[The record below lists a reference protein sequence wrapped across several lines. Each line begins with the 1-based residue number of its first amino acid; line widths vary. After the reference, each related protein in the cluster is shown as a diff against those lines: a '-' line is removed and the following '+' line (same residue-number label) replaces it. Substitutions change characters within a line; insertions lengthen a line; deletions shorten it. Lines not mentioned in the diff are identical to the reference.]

1 MNNVTFAAWF
11 GLLVT
16 ALNLLPVGQLD
27 GGHTVFA
34 LFGDRAR
41 YINIATLFVM
51 GLLGIAGLEPI
62 QQQVPALIDVG
73 FVGWFV
79 WLGLIFFMI
88 GPFHP
93 PALDDVTELDP
104 KRRLLGYVIIL
115 IFILTFVPVPLRPL

>member
-1 MNNVTFAAWF
+1 MNGVTFAAWI

-34 LFGDRAR
+34 LFGEKAR
-41 YINIATLFVM
+41 YVNIATLALM
-51 GLLGIAGLEPI
+51 TLLGIAGLAPLQAAMPWLVNI
-62 QQQVPALIDVG
+62 G
-73 FVGWFV
+73 YTGWFF
-79 WLGLIFFMI
+79 WLMLIGLVI

-104 KRRLLGYVIIL
+104 RRRYIGYAVII
-115 IFILTFVPVPLRPL
+115 IFILVFIPVPLRPV